1 VHAVQLEMSQ
11 DLYMDETAPF
21 AWRMERA
28 APVRSMVQASVEGA
42 LRAVSGLSSR
52 ISEAALPG

>member
-1 VHAVQLEMSQ
+1 
-11 DLYMDETAPF
+11 
-21 AWRMERA
+21 MERA